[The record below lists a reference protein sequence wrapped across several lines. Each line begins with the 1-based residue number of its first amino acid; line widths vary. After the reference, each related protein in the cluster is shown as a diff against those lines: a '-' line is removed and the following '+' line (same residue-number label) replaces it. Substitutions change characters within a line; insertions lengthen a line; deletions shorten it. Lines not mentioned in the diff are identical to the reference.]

1 MTQSIYTAKKLKNL
15 KYSGKTLAEMDQED
29 GSCEDLD
36 GLIKSNIYGKGGS
49 LSGYEP
55 VEYVDSWR
63 ERITMSI
70 PSHNLTRLKIV
81 ANRKDIPYQT
91 YLNSIIKEHIDREIH
106 LQK

>member
-1 MTQSIYTAKKLKNL
+1 
-15 KYSGKTLAEMDQED
+15 
-29 GSCEDLD
+29 
-36 GLIKSNIYGKGGS
+36 
-49 LSGYEP
+49 
-55 VEYVDSWR
+55 
-63 ERITMSI
+63 MSI